1 MLAIG
6 GDVARIAKKE
16 TIPLVF
22 LSSDNHIGRKGAY
35 RQIRKASAAWIVH
48 IVRLLL
54 WTICGDLI
62 QPINDLAI
70 AATIINQ
77 SLHGVASY
85 GNREDDAPHEGAFR

>member
-1 MLAIG
+1 
-6 GDVARIAKKE
+6 
-16 TIPLVF
+16 
-22 LSSDNHIGRKGAY
+22 
-35 RQIRKASAAWIVH
+35 
-48 IVRLLL
+48 VRLLL

-85 GNREDDAPHEGAFR
+85 GNREDDVPHEGAFR